1 MGLFSLTQEL
11 AIDLG
16 TANTLI
22 LYNEKVV
29 VDEPSIVALDV
40 HTGKLVAIGSQ
51 ARNMHEKTNPNI
63 KTIRPLKDGVI
74 ADFNATELMLRGMLK
89 KVKTSGSLFAPS
101 LRMVIC
107 IPSGSTN
114 VEIRAVRD
122 SAEHA
127 AAARST

>member
-1 MGLFSLTQEL
+1 MGIFSLTQEL

-22 LYNEKVV
+22 IHNGKVV

-40 HTGKLVAIGSQ
+40 HTNKIVAIGHE
-51 ARNMHEKTNPNI
+51 ARRMQGRENPDI

-74 ADFNATELMLRGMLK
+74 SDFTATELMLRGLIK
-89 KVKTSGSLFAPS
+89 KVKTSGGIFSPS

-114 VEIRAVRD
+114 VEIKAVRE
-122 SAEHA
+122 SA
-127 AAARST
+127 